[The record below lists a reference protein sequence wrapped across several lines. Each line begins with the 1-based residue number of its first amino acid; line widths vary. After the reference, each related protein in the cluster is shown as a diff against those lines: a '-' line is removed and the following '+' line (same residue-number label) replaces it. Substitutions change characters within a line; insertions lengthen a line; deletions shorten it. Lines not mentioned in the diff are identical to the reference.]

1 MKIGELIKSIL
12 SSATGSI
19 SSKRLCGIIGWLVCL
34 GIGIYCT
41 IQVIQAPMLI
51 DSILIGSA
59 ALLGVDSVT
68 GIWKNKRDINI
79 VNEHQTN
86 VQQNNDNL

>member
-1 MKIGELIKSIL
+1 MKIGQIVKSIL
-12 SSATGSI
+12 SSAQGSI

-41 IQVIQAPMLI
+41 INVIQAPMLI

-59 ALLGVDSVT
+59 TLLGVDSVT
-68 GIWKNKRDINI
+68 GIWKNKRDINTI
-79 VNEHQTN
+79 KENETN
-86 VQQNNDNL
+86 VLQNNDVL

>member
-1 MKIGELIKSIL
+1 MNIKQIIKSIL
-12 SSATGSI
+12 SSAQGSI

-34 GIGIYCT
+34 GICIYCT
-41 IQVIQAPMLI
+41 IQVIQAPMLT

-86 VQQNNDNL
+86 VQQNNDIL

>member
-1 MKIGELIKSIL
+1 MNIKQIIKSIL
-12 SSATGSI
+12 SSAQGSI

-41 IQVIQAPMLI
+41 INVIQAPMLT

-59 ALLGVDSVT
+59 SLLGVDSIT

-79 VNEHQTN
+79 IKENETN
-86 VQQNNDNL
+86 VRQNNDVL

>member
-1 MKIGELIKSIL
+1 MSIKQIIKSIL
-12 SSATGSI
+12 SSTAGSI

-41 IQVIQAPMLI
+41 INIIQAPMLI

-79 VNEHQTN
+79 VNEQQTN
-86 VQQNNDNL
+86 VQQNNDIL

>member
-1 MKIGELIKSIL
+1 MSIKQIIKSIL
-12 SSATGSI
+12 SSASGSI

-41 IQVIQAPMLI
+41 INVIQAPMLI

-59 ALLGVDSVT
+59 TLLGVDSVT

>member
-1 MKIGELIKSIL
+1 MSIKQIIKSIL
-12 SSATGSI
+12 SSAQGSI

-41 IQVIQAPMLI
+41 INVIQAPMLI

-59 ALLGVDSVT
+59 TLLGVDSVT

-86 VQQNNDNL
+86 VQQNNDSL

>member
-12 SSATGSI
+12 SSDTGSI

-34 GIGIYCT
+34 GICIYCT
-41 IQVIQAPMLI
+41 IQVIQAPMLA

-79 VNEHQTN
+79 IKENETN
-86 VQQNNDNL
+86 VQQNNDIL

>member
-1 MKIGELIKSIL
+1 MNIKQIIKSIL
-12 SSATGSI
+12 SSAQGSI

-41 IQVIQAPMLI
+41 INVIQAPMLT

-59 ALLGVDSVT
+59 TLLGVDSVT

-79 VNEHQTN
+79 IKENETN
-86 VQQNNDNL
+86 VLQNNDVL

>member
-1 MKIGELIKSIL
+1 MKIGEIIKSIL

-41 IQVIQAPMLI
+41 INIIQAPMLI

-79 VNEHQTN
+79 IKENETN
-86 VQQNNDNL
+86 IHQNNDVL

>member
-1 MKIGELIKSIL
+1 MNIKQIIKSIL
-12 SSATGSI
+12 SSAQGSI

-41 IQVIQAPMLI
+41 INVIQAPMLT

>member
-1 MKIGELIKSIL
+1 MNIKQIIKSIL
-12 SSATGSI
+12 SSSQSSI

-34 GIGIYCT
+34 GICIYCT
-41 IQVIQAPMLI
+41 IQVIQAPMVT

-59 ALLGVDSVT
+59 TLLGVDSVT

-79 VNEHQTN
+79 IKENETN
-86 VQQNNDNL
+86 VRQNNDVL

>member
-1 MKIGELIKSIL
+1 MNIKQIIKSIL
-12 SSATGSI
+12 SSAQGSI

-34 GIGIYCT
+34 GICIYCT
-41 IQVIQAPMLI
+41 IQVIQAPMLT

-68 GIWKNKRDINI
+68 AIWRNKRDINI
-79 VNEHQTN
+79 IKENETN
-86 VQQNNDNL
+86 IQQNNDTL

>member
-1 MKIGELIKSIL
+1 MRIGEIIKSIL
-12 SSATGSI
+12 SSAQGSI

-41 IQVIQAPMLI
+41 INVIQAPMLI

-59 ALLGVDSVT
+59 TLLGVDSVT
-68 GIWKNKRDINI
+68 GIWKNKRAINI

>member
-1 MKIGELIKSIL
+1 MKIGQICKSIL
-12 SSATGSI
+12 SSSSGSI

-41 IQVIQAPMLI
+41 INVIQAPMLI

-86 VQQNNDNL
+86 VQQNNDSL

>member
-1 MKIGELIKSIL
+1 MSIKQIIKSIL

-34 GIGIYCT
+34 GICIYCT
-41 IQVIQAPMLI
+41 IQVIQAPMLT

-59 ALLGVDSVT
+59 TLLGVDSVT

>member
-1 MKIGELIKSIL
+1 MKIGEICKSIL
-12 SSATGSI
+12 SSAAGSI

-34 GIGIYCT
+34 GICIYCT
-41 IQVIQAPMLI
+41 IQVIQAPMLT

-86 VQQNNDNL
+86 VQQNNDIL

>member
-1 MKIGELIKSIL
+1 MKIGQICKSIL
-12 SSATGSI
+12 SSATGTI

-41 IQVIQAPMLI
+41 INIIQAPMLI

-59 ALLGVDSVT
+59 TLLGVDSVT

-79 VNEHQTN
+79 VNEQQTN
-86 VQQNNDNL
+86 VQQNNDIL

>member
-1 MKIGELIKSIL
+1 MKIGEIIKSIL
-12 SSATGSI
+12 SSAVGSI

-41 IQVIQAPMLI
+41 INVIQAPMLI

-79 VNEHQTN
+79 VNEQQAN
-86 VQQNNDNL
+86 VQQNNDIL